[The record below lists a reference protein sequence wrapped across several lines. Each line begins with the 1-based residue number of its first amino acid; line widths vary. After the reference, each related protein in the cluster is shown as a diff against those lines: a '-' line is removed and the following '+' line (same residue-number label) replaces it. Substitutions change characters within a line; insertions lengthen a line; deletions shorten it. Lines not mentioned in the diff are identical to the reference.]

1 MLQESNGDPTAGKG
15 SYVGLFQIGAKA
27 IQDITKQKSVSI
39 EMYRSVEPNIE
50 IGVQYILK
58 CANIMLG
65 PISNKSNLSDK
76 DKQSI
81 LMAALMGYNYG
92 PYGILE
98 LYKTVVNQSN
108 TIDYVV
114 LEERFV
120 NSTLFTKNQ
129 AKGMETLNYAPNVM
143 YIKGKVNI

>member
-1 MLQESNGDPTAGKG
+1 MDW
-15 SYVGLFQIGAKA
+15 I
-27 IQDITKQKSVSI
+27 
-39 EMYRSVEPNIE
+39 
-50 IGVQYILK
+50 YILK